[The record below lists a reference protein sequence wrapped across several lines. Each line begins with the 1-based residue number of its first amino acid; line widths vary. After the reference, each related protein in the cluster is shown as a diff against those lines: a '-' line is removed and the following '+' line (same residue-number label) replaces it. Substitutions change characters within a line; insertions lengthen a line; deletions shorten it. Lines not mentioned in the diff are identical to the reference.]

1 MGGTQSGGAGPLYD
15 SALRPSAAAFLVD
28 GWRHRALVG
37 LLVQRDLA
45 SRYRGT
51 VLGLGWTLV
60 TPLAYSA
67 ALWLVFSKVARFTT
81 PGVPFVVYVLSGV
94 IVLTFVTGGT
104 LSVASNVLVNTV
116 SLRRT
121 FVPATVFAL
130 ATALTSLVSLVLSTF
145 VLVLVELAN
154 GSAPPWMLV
163 LMPLAFV
170 LFGVATAGFGLL
182 IGAVSARFADAL
194 EVSGLAFTLLGVVT
208 PVFYP
213 LTILPHWARPVAEAN
228 PLYGFLSL
236 YRTLVYGAPLPGW
249 PLVWAVFVGLAASYA
264 GLFAYRRAWATVAS

>member
-1 MGGTQSGGAGPLYD
+1 MGGTQADVEPLYD
-15 SALRPSAAAFLVD
+15 SAARPSLAAFLVD
-28 GWRHRALVG
+28 GWRHRALVS

-60 TPLAYSA
+60 TPLAYA
-67 ALWLVFSKVARFTT
+67 GALWVVFSKVARFTT

-130 ATALTSLVSLVLSTF
+130 ATALTSLVSLVLSTL
-145 VLVLVELAN
+145 VLVFVELAN
-154 GSAPPWMLV
+154 GSTPPWMLA

-170 LFGVATAGFGLL
+170 LFATATAGFGLL

-194 EVSGLAFTLLGVVT
+194 EVSGLVFTLLGVVT

-213 LTILPHWARPVAEAN
+213 LAILPDWARPVAEAN
-228 PLYGFLSL
+228 PLYGLL
-236 YRTLVYGAPLPGW
+236 AVYRTLVYGADLPGW
-249 PLVWAVFVGLAASYA
+249 PVVWAICVALLVSYTGL
-264 GLFAYRRAWATVAS
+264 LAYRRAWATVAL